1 MKIKK
6 LQTEIRNL
14 NSKQSK
20 QKTKIS
26 SLKEQAQKVNA
37 LIKEKEISQEAS
49 KMHLQ
54 QIEELKVQV

>member
-49 KMHLQ
+49 KMHLL